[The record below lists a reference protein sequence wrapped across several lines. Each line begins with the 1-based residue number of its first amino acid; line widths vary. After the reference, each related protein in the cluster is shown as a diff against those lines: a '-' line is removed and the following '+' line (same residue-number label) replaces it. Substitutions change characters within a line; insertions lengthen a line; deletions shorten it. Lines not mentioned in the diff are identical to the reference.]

1 MPAGEQD
8 VPREA
13 RDGAAGVRTAPGTAV
28 AERGPVVSNLHDVI
42 GAPTP
47 GVSGVT
53 PRPVPQASHFGHVL
67 RDVLQHTRGDAP
79 ASLPPPTPERQPPA
93 VQPAARPR
101 PQALVPHARNDVRA
115 SIRRAAAS
123 VGVDPA
129 VSLGV
134 ARAESN
140 FDPQAHSSDGLS
152 VGTFQ
157 VTNATAAE
165 MRRKIAAHVVSRP
178 TGTDDVAL
186 GVGYLRY
193 LHDLFGRKAHLAH
206 GLATVPVPDAGERRL
221 FAVAAFNAGEG
232 RVAQAQAR
240 ARASGGDPT
249 HFADVRRFLPSITR
263 AYVGRVATYAAEPD
277 RA

>member
-1 MPAGEQD
+1 MH
-8 VPREA
+8 
-13 RDGAAGVRTAPGTAV
+13 AAGPGTAV
-28 AERGPVVSNLHDVI
+28 AERGHVVSNLHDVI

-47 GVSGVT
+47 GVSGVS
-53 PRPVPQASHFGHVL
+53 PRPVPHASHFGNVL
-67 RDVLQHTRGDAP
+67 RDVLGRAGGDAP
-79 ASLPPPTPERQPPA
+79 ARVSPPAPQRQPTA
-93 VQPAARPR
+93 AQPAAHPR
-101 PQALVPHARNDVRA
+101 RGAHVPHAKGDVRA

-140 FDPQAHSSDGLS
+140 FDPQARSSDGLS

-157 VTNATAAE
+157 VTHATAAE
-165 MRRKIAAHVVSRP
+165 MRRKIAAHVVTRP

-193 LHDLFGRKAHLAH
+193 LHDLFGRQAHLAH

-240 ARASGGDPT
+240 ARATGGDPT

-263 AYVGRVATYAAEPD
+263 AYVGRVAGYAAEPD

>member
-1 MPAGEQD
+1 M
-8 VPREA
+8 
-13 RDGAAGVRTAPGTAV
+13 
-28 AERGPVVSNLHDVI
+28 VSTLHDVI

-53 PRPVPQASHFGHVL
+53 PRPAPHAPEFGHVL
-67 RDVLQHTRGDAP
+67 RDALGRARGDAAARVSP
-79 ASLPPPTPERQPPA
+79 VAPQP
-93 VQPAARPR
+93 QRPAAEPRAYPRRP
-101 PQALVPHARNDVRA
+101 AHVPHAKSDLRTA
-115 SIRRAAAS
+115 IRRASAS

-140 FDPQAHSSDGLS
+140 FDPRARSSDGLS

-157 VTNATAAE
+157 MTHGTAAE
-165 MRRKIAAHVVSRP
+165 MRRKIAAHVVTRP

-193 LHDLFGRKAHLAH
+193 LHDLFGRQAHLAH
-206 GLATVPVPDAGERRL
+206 GIATVPVPDAGERRL

-232 RVAQAQAR
+232 RVAAAQAR
-240 ARASGGDPT
+240 ARATGGDPT
-249 HFADVRRFLPSITR
+249 HFADVRRFLPPITR
-263 AYVGRVATYAAEPD
+263 AYVGRVAAYAAQPDPD
-277 RA
+277 RV

>member
-13 RDGAAGVRTAPGTAV
+13 RDGAAGVRTAPGTVV

-93 VQPAARPR
+93 VQPAAHPR
-101 PQALVPHARNDVRA
+101 RQAHVPHARNDVQA

-193 LHDLFGRKAHLAH
+193 LHDLFGRKAQLAH
-206 GLATVPVPDAGERRL
+206 GLATVAVPDAGERRL

-240 ARASGGDPT
+240 ARATGGDPT

-263 AYVGRVATYAAEPD
+263 AYVGRVAGYAAAPD

>member
-1 MPAGEQD
+1 
-8 VPREA
+8 
-13 RDGAAGVRTAPGTAV
+13 
-28 AERGPVVSNLHDVI
+28 VVSNLHDVI

-53 PRPVPQASHFGHVL
+53 PRPVPQAAHFGNVL
-67 RDVLQHTRGDAP
+67 RDVLGRARGNDAVPVSPPVPQRRP
-79 ASLPPPTPERQPPA
+79 AP
-93 VQPAARPR
+93 VQPAAHPGRR
-101 PQALVPHARNDVRA
+101 PHATHSKGDVQA

-140 FDPQAHSSDGLS
+140 FDPQARSSDGLS

-157 VTNATAAE
+157 VTHATAAE
-165 MRRKIAAHVVSRP
+165 MRRKIADHVVTRP

-193 LHDLFGRKAHLAH
+193 LHDLFGRKAQLAH

-240 ARASGGDPT
+240 ARATGGDPT

-263 AYVGRVATYAAEPD
+263 AYVGRVAGYAAAPD

>member
-1 MPAGEQD
+1 MYPWEPHP
-8 VPREA
+8 V
-13 RDGAAGVRTAPGTAV
+13 AAGARTASGTAV
-28 AERGPVVSNLHDVI
+28 AIRRYVVSNLHDVI

-47 GVSGVT
+47 GISGVT
-53 PRPVPQASHFGHVL
+53 PRPVPQAHFGNVL
-67 RDVLQHTRGDAP
+67 RDVLGRARRNDPAPVSAP
-79 ASLPPPTPERQPPA
+79 APQPQPTTLK
-93 VQPAARPR
+93 PAAHPGRR
-101 PQALVPHARNDVRA
+101 AHGPHATGDLRA

-140 FDPQAHSSDGLS
+140 FDPQARSSDGLS

-157 VTNATAAE
+157 VTGATAAE
-165 MRRKIAAHVVSRP
+165 MRHKIATHAVTRP
-178 TGTDDVAL
+178 TGSDDVAL
-186 GVGYLRY
+186 GVGYLRD
-193 LHDLFGRKAHLAH
+193 LHDLFGRKAQLAR

-240 ARASGGDPT
+240 ARATGGDPT
-249 HFADVRRFLPSITR
+249 HFADVRPFLPSITR
-263 AYVGRVATYAAEPD
+263 AYVGRVAGYAAAPD